1 MPAGKIKE
9 SLWLG
14 TARIFL
20 SSARGQG
27 GVRQLDG
34 ALGGLWGLGWPPKP
48 KRPRVQVPAESNQGE
63 IWECHSCSQ
72 QPCSVAQ
79 LLSPS
84 FSDSLLSHFSL
95 LLRLFPLLLLSLFF
109 DRCTHTYTQKKP
121 LHTLNM
127 KPEVHVCWYVYV
139 CVSVCMC
146 VGACTRAV
154 FVTKLMCVHVCAGMC
169 LQVWACVRGVT
180 EKTKGIKNNNS
191 DPVRFDH
198 SESCP
203 ATIYVRLTAE
213 PEHICESAWLC
224 LLLLYFT
231 SVCVCVYFEVHST

>member
-14 TARIFL
+14 KARIFL

-72 QPCSVAQ
+72 QRCSVAQ

-95 LLRLFPLLLLSLFF
+95 LSCLFPPSPYFF
-109 DRCTHTYTQKKP
+109 LTDTHTQK

-127 KPEVHVCWYVYV
+127 KPEVHVWWYACVWAHAPGLHL
-139 CVSVCMC
+139 CVSSCVCMC
-146 VGACTRAV
+146 VQG
-154 FVTKLMCVHVCAGMC
+154 
-169 LQVWACVRGVT
+169 
-180 EKTKGIKNNNS
+180 
-191 DPVRFDH
+191 
-198 SESCP
+198 
-203 ATIYVRLTAE
+203 
-213 PEHICESAWLC
+213 
-224 LLLLYFT
+224 
-231 SVCVCVYFEVHST
+231 CVCECERV

>member
-20 SSARGQG
+20 SSVRGQG

-72 QPCSVAQ
+72 QQRCSVAQ
-79 LLSPS
+79 LSLPLFQLSLVP
-84 FSDSLLSHFSL
+84 
-95 LLRLFPLLLLSLFF
+95 LFPSLQSPPLTFL
-109 DRCTHTYTQKKP
+109 DRHTLKK

-127 KPEVHVCWYVYV
+127 KPELYVCWYV
-139 CVSVCMC
+139 CFLCLC
-146 VGACTRAV
+146 VGVGTRLM
-154 FVTKLMCVHVCAGMC
+154 FVCKL
-169 LQVWACVRGVT
+169 
-180 EKTKGIKNNNS
+180 
-191 DPVRFDH
+191 
-198 SESCP
+198 
-203 ATIYVRLTAE
+203 
-213 PEHICESAWLC
+213 
-224 LLLLYFT
+224 
-231 SVCVCVYFEVHST
+231 VCVCVLCVNRVSAKPNGIKTIVEVQSAGLTTVSLSLQSSDIFVNVPVCCSIVSVLCTLKFLQFLRDN

>member
-72 QPCSVAQ
+72 QRCSVAQ

-84 FSDSLLSHFSL
+84 FSDSLLSHFLPSRL
-95 LLRLFPLLLLSLFF
+95 PVSPPLRAFFF
-109 DRCTHTYTQKKP
+109 DTGTHTAYFKHEARSSSI
-121 LHTLNM
+121 L
-127 KPEVHVCWYVYV
+127 VYVYAHVC
-139 CVSVCMC
+139 
-146 VGACTRAV
+146 GRT
-154 FVTKLMCVHVCAGMC
+154 H
-169 LQVWACVRGVT
+169 Q
-180 EKTKGIKNNNS
+180 
-191 DPVRFDH
+191 H
-198 SESCP
+198 
-203 ATIYVRLTAE
+203 
-213 PEHICESAWLC
+213 
-224 LLLLYFT
+224 
-231 SVCVCVYFEVHST
+231 CVCV

>member
-72 QPCSVAQ
+72 QRCSVAQ

-95 LLRLFPLLLLSLFF
+95 LCCLFPPSPYFFFF
-109 DRCTHTYTQKKP
+109 DRRTHTHTQKTAYFKHEARSSCV
-121 LHTLNM
+121 L
-127 KPEVHVCWYVYV
+127 VYV
-139 CVSVCMC
+139 CV
-146 VGACTRAV
+146 
-154 FVTKLMCVHVCAGMC
+154 CVHVCGRTHRGCVFVCQLMC
-169 LQVWACVRGVT
+169 CECEHVLRGVT
-180 EKTKGIKNNNS
+180 EKTKGTK
-191 DPVRFDH
+191 
-198 SESCP
+198 
-203 ATIYVRLTAE
+203 TIVAVQ
-213 PEHICESAWLC
+213 SA
-224 LLLLYFT
+224 
-231 SVCVCVYFEVHST
+231 